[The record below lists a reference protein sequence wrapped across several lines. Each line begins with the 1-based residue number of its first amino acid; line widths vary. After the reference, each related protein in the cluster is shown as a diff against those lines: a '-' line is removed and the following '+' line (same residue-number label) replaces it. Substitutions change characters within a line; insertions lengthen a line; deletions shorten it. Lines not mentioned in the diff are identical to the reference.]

1 MHALPL
7 LKAKFHPSQSEIDKR
22 GEYVPVNKEDYLNHA
37 DMKKKRLENVRR
49 AAQTSSQPTIE
60 TFTTSS
66 NDPVILED
74 EDDENE
80 NKEAE
85 VEPSLTLTSSSYSTM
100 DEGSQPKSTNS
111 SSSSSSS
118 TSTSSSSSTM
128 DECPQPTSTL
138 EHSILGARNQKK
150 NKVIKNNTSTFNFNR
165 SSSNPLDSSLT
176 SSSYSTMDEGSQPTS
191 TNSSSSSS
199 SSTSTNSSS
208 SSSSSTTSTLEHSIL
223 GARNQKKNKVIK
235 NNTSTFNFNPSSSNT
250 LDSSSSQVINLVSDE
265 TNKRPHATSFSSS
278 SNHSNN
284 NNNNNAENNYEMQC
298 LSPTSSRHSQT
309 KARSALSPVA
319 SAPQQNEQKVFLK
332 MFKQSSKSNPPPK
345 RYKKTKSKPPPQKN
359 KLSFRRDS
367 DQFR

>member
-1 MHALPL
+1 MTLSSCSYFCFNFLAQLHALPL

-100 DEGSQPKSTNS
+100 DEGSQPK
-111 SSSSSSS
+111 
-118 TSTSSSSSTM
+118 
-128 DECPQPTSTL
+128 
-138 EHSILGARNQKK
+138 
-150 NKVIKNNTSTFNFNR
+150 
-165 SSSNPLDSSLT
+165 
-176 SSSYSTMDEGSQPTS
+176 
-191 TNSSSSSS
+191 
-199 SSTSTNSSS
+199 STNSSS

>member
-1 MHALPL
+1 MTLSSCSYFCFNFLALLHALPFL
-7 LKAKFHPSQSEIDKR
+7 RDRFDPTPSAEKKR
-22 GEYVPVNKEDYLNHA
+22 GRYFPVLNEEDLYNHA
-37 DMKKKRLENVRR
+37 KMTQIRLKCKRR
-49 AAQTSSQPTIE
+49 AAQQQSSSQPTIQNL
-60 TFTTSS
+60 FTITAPSLFSSSEVNTSA
-66 NDPVILED
+66 NDPVHHED

-100 DEGSQPKSTNS
+100 DEGSQPK
-111 SSSSSSS
+111 
-118 TSTSSSSSTM
+118 
-128 DECPQPTSTL
+128 
-138 EHSILGARNQKK
+138 
-150 NKVIKNNTSTFNFNR
+150 
-165 SSSNPLDSSLT
+165 
-176 SSSYSTMDEGSQPTS
+176 
-191 TNSSSSSS
+191 
-199 SSTSTNSSS
+199 STNSSS

>member
-1 MHALPL
+1 MTLSSCSYFCFNFLAQLHALPL

-150 NKVIKNNTSTFNFNR
+150 NKVIKNNTSTFNFN
-165 SSSNPLDSSLT
+165 
-176 SSSYSTMDEGSQPTS
+176 
-191 TNSSSSSS
+191 
-199 SSTSTNSSS
+199 
-208 SSSSSTTSTLEHSIL
+208 
-223 GARNQKKNKVIK
+223 
-235 NNTSTFNFNPSSSNT
+235 PSSSNT

>member
-1 MHALPL
+1 M
-7 LKAKFHPSQSEIDKR
+7 
-22 GEYVPVNKEDYLNHA
+22 
-37 DMKKKRLENVRR
+37 ENVRR

-100 DEGSQPKSTNS
+100 DEGSQPK
-111 SSSSSSS
+111 
-118 TSTSSSSSTM
+118 
-128 DECPQPTSTL
+128 
-138 EHSILGARNQKK
+138 
-150 NKVIKNNTSTFNFNR
+150 
-165 SSSNPLDSSLT
+165 
-176 SSSYSTMDEGSQPTS
+176 
-191 TNSSSSSS
+191 
-199 SSTSTNSSS
+199 STNSSS